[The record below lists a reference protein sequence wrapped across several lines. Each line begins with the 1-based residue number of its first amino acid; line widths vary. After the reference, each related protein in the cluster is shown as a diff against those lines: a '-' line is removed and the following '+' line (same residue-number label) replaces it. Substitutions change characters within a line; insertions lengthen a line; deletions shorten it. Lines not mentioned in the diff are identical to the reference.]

1 MATHVRPTKTISR
14 SDRKDRRQQAVQM
27 RLAGYSP
34 EEIAEQL
41 GYVSP
46 KAASDDIYNAIVGTM
61 TLSDRQIEVLREI
74 ESRRMDMMLKAL
86 MPGIERGNNR
96 SIEVA
101 IRILERRA
109 KMYGLDSPTQL
120 QVLTLDSLDA
130 QIAALTEEMSKMPAV
145 DHG

>member
-41 GYVSP
+41 GYVNP